1 MINTLIWEGAF
12 VMKQKTNNGERLGF
26 RTYYGTTTMGATEA
40 LTSSLMS
47 SFFMMYLTDYSGL
60 GSWAASLG
68 SALLVFARFFD
79 AINDPFEAWIM
90 DRAKPGKFGKYR
102 PFVFLSIIMQTIGVA
117 CLFFIPTF
125 ESKIAVAIWVIV
137 FYLIYDIG
145 YSFFSPEVMY
155 RSAALD
161 DGKRAK
167 LMIAPRILT
176 MFLGMAVSSLV
187 SIVAAVNVHFNNYH
201 TAFGVTVLVFL
212 ALAAVLA
219 LSGISVFK
227 ERHIVERDKEEVV
240 KITDAID
247 VLKRND
253 ALRNRL
259 CAGVFAGFIYTC
271 VFATTNYY
279 IKWGFCADLATGAVD
294 TAQYGIFLLI
304 SSMMMFLPILLGTAI
319 SIPLMNKL
327 GSPIRMLR
335 FVIGAEAACCGLIAI
350 LHFTGLLTPIPFFIS
365 LALCATALGT
375 EFVPAGAL
383 AMESMDYEVYKNG
396 RDRAATINTLGKLLG
411 KAQSAFATAAV
422 GATLT
427 AVGYVVDSA
436 TDTYLGDLA
445 AMPSLL
451 NWFIIILAVIPCVFG
466 GIALLIMR
474 KYPVTD
480 EVRADMKKALGKE

>member
-1 MINTLIWEGAF
+1 
-12 VMKQKTNNGERLGF
+12 MKQKKKNTGERLGF
-26 RTYYGTTTMGATEA
+26 STYFGTATMGATEG
-40 LTSSLMS
+40 LTASLMS

-60 GSWAASLG
+60 GTWAASLG

-90 DRAKPGKFGKYR
+90 DRAKPGRFGKYR
-102 PFVFLSIIMQTIGVA
+102 PFVFLSIIMQTVGVA

-125 ESKIAVAIWVIV
+125 ESKIAVSVWIIA

-145 YSFFSPEVMY
+145 YAFFSPEVIY
-155 RSAALD
+155 RSATLD
-161 DGKRAK
+161 DDKRAK

-176 MFLGMAVSSLV
+176 MFMGMIVSSLISV
-187 SIVAAVNVHFNNYH
+187 VAKVNLHFNNYH

-212 ALAAVLA
+212 ALVAVLA

-227 ERHIVERDKEEVV
+227 ERHIVERDTEEVV

-247 VLKRND
+247 VLKHND
-253 ALRNRL
+253 SLRNRL
-259 CAGVFAGFIYTC
+259 LSGIFSGFIYTC
-271 VFATTNYY
+271 VFATCNYY
-279 IKWGFCADLATGAVD
+279 IKWGFCADLTTGAVD
-294 TAQYGIFLLI
+294 TAQYGTFILI

-319 SIPLMNKL
+319 SIPLINKF
-327 GSPIRMLR
+327 GSPIRMMR
-335 FVIGAEAACCGLIAI
+335 FTIGAEAICCGLIAI

-365 LALCATALGT
+365 IALCATALGT
-375 EFVPAGAL
+375 EFVPGGAL

-396 RDRAATINTLGKLLG
+396 RDRAATINTMGKLLS

-422 GATLT
+422 GAILT

-445 AMPSLL
+445 VMPSLL
-451 NWFIIILAVIPCVFG
+451 NWFIIIMAVIPCVFG
-466 GIALLIMR
+466 IIALLIMR